1 MMSSE
6 GSPDLW
12 WDLLLGQKRENDRA
26 TNERMIH
33 GFTRIVSANLSP
45 GLDRGEEAEQPGGSD
60 NKQNVLI
67 DFFFI
72 FFYCCKISIV
82 MANNISQMSKKAK

>member
-12 WDLLLGQKRENDRA
+12 WDLLRGQKRENDRV
-26 TNERMIH
+26 TNEGMIH

-45 GLDRGEEAEQPGGSD
+45 GLERGEEAEQPGGSD
-60 NKQNVLI
+60 NEQNVWI
-67 DFFFI
+67 DFFF
-72 FFYCCKISIV
+72 FTVVKWV
-82 MANNISQMSKKAK
+82 L